1 MPDFLSQ
8 SVTVIRSARAFWSTN
23 KFPLIASIGS
33 NSFMLIISSFMDP
46 FLPFGGF
53 LSDVCKANSF
63 AANSCPQALRCQQCN
78 DRYEQEVATII
89 RGSGTTIDDNFQGGL
104 LPSLLQNGSVMGPN
118 NGFDAVKV

>member
-1 MPDFLSQ
+1 VQTRLLITFVQVS
-8 SVTVIRSARAFWSTN
+8 
-23 KFPLIASIGS
+23 FPLIASTGS

-53 LSDVCKANSF
+53 LSDACEANSV

-78 DRYEQEVATII
+78 DRYEQEVATVI
-89 RGSGTTIDDNFQGGL
+89 RGSDTTIDDNYQGG
-104 LPSLLQNGSVMGPN
+104 LPSLLQNGSMIGPN